1 MIEKFDP
8 LKGEIFQII
17 DEKGQ
22 ANPEYEPDLSK
33 EILKNIYELMVT
45 ARAADIKAVKLQRQG
60 RMGTYAPNLGQEGC
74 QVGTGLAVQKDDW
87 VFPHF
92 RDLGLYLALGFPLKN
107 FYPKI
112 CNTF

>member
-1 MIEKFDP
+1 MIAKFDP

-22 ANPEYEPDLSK
+22 VNPEHEPDLSA
-33 EILKNIYELMVT
+33 EILKNIYELMVM

-74 QVGTGLAVQKDDW
+74 QGYQGVEDGKGTEITWREQAREQEKAGDACRLA
-87 VFPHF
+87 
-92 RDLGLYLALGFPLKN
+92 GA
-107 FYPKI
+107 
-112 CNTF
+112 TS